1 MSIQTLDKTKT
12 YANGQLLLSIDDGVG
27 LITFNN
33 PGKLN
38 AISGEMA
45 EALAEVLTAMKTDP
59 AVRVVILTGAGEKAF
74 ISGGDISQFDK
85 TRPNAQVAAKSAE
98 RFRERQAAL
107 ANFPK
112 PTIAAIRGYCLGG
125 GLGVALNAD
134 IRIASTDSRFGIP
147 AARLGIAYGFDGL
160 KRLVALV
167 GPSRARLIL
176 YTGWRFSAEEALAFG
191 IIDRLTSPDAVLSE
205 AFAMARDMAQNA
217 PLAISAAKIT
227 ISQILKDPQDRD
239 MQAIDE
245 IGRLCMDS
253 EDFRE
258 GRTAFMEKRKP
269 QFKGR

>member
-1 MSIQTLDKTKT
+1 MSTQTLDKTKT
-12 YANGQLLLSIDDGVG
+12 YANGQLLLAIEDGIG

-33 PGKLN
+33 PEKLN
-38 AISGEMA
+38 AISSEMA

-59 AVRVVILTGAGEKAF
+59 DVRVVILTGAGEKAF

-85 TRPNAQVAAKSAE
+85 TRPNSQVAAKSAE

-134 IRIASTDSRFGIP
+134 IRIASTESRFGIP

-176 YTGWRFSAEEALAFG
+176 YTGWRFSAQEALDFG
-191 IIDRLTSPDAVLSE
+191 IVDRLASPDAVLAE

-227 ISQILKDPQDRD
+227 INQILKDPADRD

-253 EDFRE
+253 EDFKE